1 MTKFDGDVNNILNE
15 YINWLIAW
23 QIEETRSEKEA

>member
-15 YINWLIAW
+15 CINWLITW